1 MAIKINFIVIIYSIF
16 VTGFQVLQR
25 RWRFVMITK
34 VKPEEMIG
42 KATVVVWTIGA
53 AMAKIVAEKKLEE
66 VNGLRAE
73 MIKTLPPLTI
83 TLLILF

>member
-1 MAIKINFIVIIYSIF
+1 
-16 VTGFQVLQR
+16 
-25 RWRFVMITK
+25 MITK

>member
-1 MAIKINFIVIIYSIF
+1 
-16 VTGFQVLQR
+16 
-25 RWRFVMITK
+25 MITR

-42 KATVVVWTIGA
+42 KGNGGGLDNRGDNGD
-53 AMAKIVAEKKLEE
+53 MIVAEKKLEE